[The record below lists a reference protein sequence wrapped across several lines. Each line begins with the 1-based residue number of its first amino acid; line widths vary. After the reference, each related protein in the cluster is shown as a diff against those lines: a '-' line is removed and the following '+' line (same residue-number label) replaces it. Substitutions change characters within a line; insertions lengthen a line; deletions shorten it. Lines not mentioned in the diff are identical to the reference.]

1 MMEWMLV
8 ILLIPSVY
16 FSARFFLLSRNIKKS
31 VKDFKYISENIDTN
45 RKLKLNHPDKNFE
58 KLLSE
63 INQYLEDTQANKLK
77 YIKREEEIRK
87 EIENVSHDLRTPL
100 TSIRGYLELINDE
113 TITSKEK
120 KDYLCIVEKRAKV
133 LQHLIQDFYD
143 LSRFENNDYNL
154 NMEIIDINKEL
165 REHILVFYND
175 FEKKNIEVDLKLD
188 KNPVLVNLDE
198 GAIKRVFNNL
208 IQNSI
213 KYSKSRFCMSINN
226 KDGEVFIEFKNDVQ
240 DINKDELNLL
250 FNRFYMKD
258 KSRSNDSSG
267 LGLTITKLLVESM
280 NGEIDVD
287 MDKEWIIFRIKFLSE
302 IF

>member
-1 MMEWMLV
+1 MEWILA

-63 INQYLEDTQANKLK
+63 INQYLEDTQVNKLK

-120 KDYLCIVEKRAKV
+120 KDYPCIVEKRAKV

-188 KNPVLVNLDE
+188 ENPVLVRLDE
-198 GAIKRVFNNL
+198 SAIKRVFNNL

-213 KYSKSRFCMSINN
+213 KYSKSHFCMSINN
-226 KDGEVFIEFKNDVQ
+226 KGREVIIEFKNDVQ

-258 KSRSNDSSG
+258 KSRSSDSSG

-302 IF
+302 IY